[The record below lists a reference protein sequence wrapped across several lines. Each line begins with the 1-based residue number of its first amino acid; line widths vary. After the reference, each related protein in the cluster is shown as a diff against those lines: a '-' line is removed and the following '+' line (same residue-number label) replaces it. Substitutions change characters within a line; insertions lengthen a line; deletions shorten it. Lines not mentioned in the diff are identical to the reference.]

1 MDEEVSRPKTR
12 SSSKKKQR
20 KENGTSENQTSSQEP
35 RKKDKVVKSKPK
47 ASLKRDPDLAY
58 ITQKLKKFK
67 ISEPV
72 KKVTKRDLASITR
85 KLNNLVIADKTS
97 NKYKMKLRSYSRLAE
112 KSGKIKIEQE
122 IKTERDSKPREAKSQ
137 NKKRSK
143 VSKYGSHSM
152 SLRPRRQK

>member
-1 MDEEVSRPKTR
+1 MDEEGSRPKTR
-12 SSSKKKQR
+12 SLSKKKPR
-20 KENGTSENQTSSQEP
+20 KENGTSETQTSSQKP
-35 RKKDKVVKSKPK
+35 RKKDKVVKNKLK
-47 ASLKRDPDLAY
+47 APLKRDPDLAY

-85 KLNNLVIADKTS
+85 KLNNLVIAEETS
-97 NKYKMKLRSYSRLAE
+97 NKYKMKLRSYSGLAE

-137 NKKRSK
+137 KKKPSK

-152 SLRPRRQK
+152 TLRPRRQK